1 VLKGSQAV
9 LKERASAHQ
18 YPYTLASR
26 RRLIEDGTLVEEREH
41 LKFTR
46 DAEFSSP
53 SAAATVVHGG
63 SANGLLAW
71 KSKGGKTLKELEGA

>member
-1 VLKGSQAV
+1 
-9 LKERASAHQ
+9 
-18 YPYTLASR
+18 
-26 RRLIEDGTLVEEREH
+26 LIEDGTLVEERDH
-41 LKFTR
+41 SKFTG

-71 KSKGGKTLKELEGA
+71 KSKGGKTLKELEDA